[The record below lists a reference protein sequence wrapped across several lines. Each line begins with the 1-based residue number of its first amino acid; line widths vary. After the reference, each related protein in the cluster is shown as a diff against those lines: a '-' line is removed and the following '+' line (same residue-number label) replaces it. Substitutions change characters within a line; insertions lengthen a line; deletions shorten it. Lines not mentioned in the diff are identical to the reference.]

1 MKKTEEQGNAGPIIS
16 VIVIVTKDDQFTK
29 ARTYIESQTVY
40 SEVEIVPLKNYNN
53 CNFSSAAKALNYGGK
68 MAKGDI
74 LIFMHQDVYLH
85 DPAALEKCKNFLLN
99 NSLNTIIGAA
109 GVCLSDGILHS
120 DIYDADGKLFGPK
133 LDGKIAEAVSL
144 DECFLA
150 MTKNTWQQM
159 PFDEE
164 TCDDWHFYGV
174 DISYTNMLRGGKN
187 FIYPLNICHES
198 GGNIY
203 AKGFRKTLYRIIK
216 KYNHQVDKLLTPCVQ
231 VPCSSVG
238 FLKFLI
244 KLKLRKY

>member
-109 GVCLSDGILHS
+109 GVCLSDGILQS
-120 DIYDADGKLFGPK
+120 DIYDAAGKLFGPK

-144 DECFLA
+144 DE
-150 MTKNTWQQM
+150 
-159 PFDEE
+159 
-164 TCDDWHFYGV
+164 
-174 DISYTNMLRGGKN
+174 
-187 FIYPLNICHES
+187 
-198 GGNIY
+198 
-203 AKGFRKTLYRIIK
+203 
-216 KYNHQVDKLLTPCVQ
+216 
-231 VPCSSVG
+231 
-238 FLKFLI
+238 
-244 KLKLRKY
+244 